1 MMALLTRRAL
11 PAFAASV
18 VGAAALRKPARAEEA
33 SALAPPAGLAPLSP
47 VSAAPAVHFQS
58 LDGTQHALTGF
69 RGHPVVLNFWA
80 TWCSPCI
87 AELPGLDRLA
97 ADAPDL
103 KVLVVSVDHGGAAAV
118 SRFLLSHPIS
128 YASVLT
134 DPHSDA
140 VQQFGVF
147 GYPTTLL
154 IDADG
159 QLRSRLDGPAAWA
172 GAAAQIRGLVA

>member
-1 MMALLTRRAL
+1 MALLTRRAL
-11 PAFAASV
+11 PALGASV
-18 VGAAALRKPARAEEA
+18 VAAALLRKPARGEEA
-33 SALAPPAGLAPLSP
+33 SELAAPADLKPLSP
-47 VSAAPAVHFQS
+47 AAAAPAVQFQS
-58 LDGTQHALTGF
+58 LNGTQRALAAF

-118 SRFLLSHPIS
+118 SRFLLSHPVS
-128 YASVLT
+128 YASVLI

-154 IDADG
+154 IDARG